1 MPEKFEILLNYVKDL
16 SSETPDAETYLFV
29 RDNLKSYNLNID
41 IISKAIKNNLIEVNT
56 KLIFE
61 DKNLSEKK
69 SYFEIIYVS
78 IVKIKKE
85 IKDKKEMEKIVLCDV
100 QNKIYPKLESIFI
113 NLLKDSGFS
122 GIKIEK
128 KIDFDKLYNERFS

>member
-1 MPEKFEILLNYVKDL
+1 MPEKFEILLNYIKDL

-78 IVKIKKE
+78 IVKFKKE
-85 IKDKKEMEKIVLCDV
+85 IKDKKEMEKIILCDV

>member
-61 DKNLSEKK
+61 DKNLTEKK

-85 IKDKKEMEKIVLCDV
+85 IKDKKEMEKILLCDV

-113 NLLKDSGFS
+113 NLLKDSGFP

>member
-16 SSETPDAETYLFV
+16 SSETPNAETYLFV
-29 RDNLKSYNLNID
+29 RDNIKSYNLNID

-61 DKNLSEKK
+61 DKNLTEKK

-113 NLLKDSGFS
+113 NLLKNSGFP
-122 GIKIEK
+122 GIKIGK

>member
-113 NLLKDSGFS
+113 NLLKDSGFP
-122 GIKIEK
+122 GIKIGK